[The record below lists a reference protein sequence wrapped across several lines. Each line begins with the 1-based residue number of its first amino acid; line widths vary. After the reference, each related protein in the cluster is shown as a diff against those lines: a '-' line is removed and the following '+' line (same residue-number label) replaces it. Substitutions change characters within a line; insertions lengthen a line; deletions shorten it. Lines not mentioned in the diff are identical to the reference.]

1 MPQENHQRLSSIFD
15 RRRQRERERER
26 AIEAAAAEVPLAAF
40 PLRSSMMN
48 DVEMGPQLDCI
59 HAAAAAS
66 PSNLL
71 QCWM

>member
-1 MPQENHQRLSSIFD
+1 LIVAGKE
-15 RRRQRERERER
+15 REREREK

-59 HAAAAAS
+59 HAAAAAAS